1 MAQENKLL
9 KDEYIIKWLTGLS
22 EGTLRCYVKEFEEVL
37 AFLGMTPKEIIQKRM
52 TDLISTN
59 PEEKLFFEGKWRQY
73 KAYLEAQGVYSDPT
87 IHNKVKIYAS
97 FFSRILGKRNGLSL
111 AKGEWDSTQKQS
123 FSTPK
128 FKVNKAMVKD
138 LYAHASLRDKC
149 LLLALAQSGFS
160 EIDINELKVEHIQ
173 GLENLAV
180 NEHVFIFKPRN
191 KTNHVQATCLSFEFI
206 HDLKLLLSERKQTQ
220 GFIFTSQTV
229 GKEKG
234 VNEGL
239 PIETRQINLAMKN
252 LAEKT
257 LGTEKAKEFKT
268 KALRSFYNGA
278 LTSLDITQEV
288 KDLMMGH
295 TRGGARNNYECFE
308 DTVKKAYSSIFEQQ
322 LSINGIQVKEDI
334 KTLKAEMAQKEEY
347 HALENKL
354 LKGILASLMSREQLE
369 KLLTLQLNH
378 DTTSEILNVNPNR
391 NFSMTP
397 PKVEIDLKECSKEE
411 LIKMYF
417 ENATSEDNI
426 KESKEK
432 EERARLAHEESN
444 RIRQKIK
451 EAKEKAKANVVIGG
465 TYERKDKP

>member
-52 TDLISTN
+52 TDLISIN
-59 PEEKLFFEGKWRQY
+59 PEEKLFFEQKWRQY
-73 KAYLEAQGVYSDPT
+73 KAYLEAQGVYSDST
-87 IHNKVKIYAS
+87 IHNKIKIFAS

-128 FKVNKAMVKD
+128 FKVNKAILKE
-138 LYAHASLRDKC
+138 LYAHANLRDKC

-160 EIDINELKVEHIQ
+160 EIDINELKVENIQ
-173 GLENLAV
+173 GLEKLAV
-180 NEHVFIFKPRN
+180 NEHVYIFKPRN
-191 KTNHVQATCLSFEFI
+191 KSNHTQATCLSYEFI

-220 GFIFTSQTV
+220 GYIFTSQTV

-278 LTSLDITQEV
+278 LTSLDITQET
-288 KDLMMGH
+288 KDIMMGH

-308 DTVKKAYSSIFEQQ
+308 ETVKRAYSSIFEQQ
-322 LSINGIQVKEDI
+322 LSINGLQVKEDI
-334 KTLKAEMAQKEEY
+334 NRIKEDFYEKFGKQQEEIEDLKAIVES
-347 HALENKL
+347 LSKL
-354 LKGILASLMSREQLE
+354 LDAKFPDKI
-369 KLLTLQLNH
+369 KY
-378 DTTSEILNVNPNR
+378 VNPKEDPR
-391 NFSMTP
+391 NKTP
-397 PKVEIDLKECSKEE
+397 NSPE
-411 LIKMYF
+411 
-417 ENATSEDNI
+417 
-426 KESKEK
+426 
-432 EERARLAHEESN
+432 
-444 RIRQKIK
+444 
-451 EAKEKAKANVVIGG
+451 
-465 TYERKDKP
+465 